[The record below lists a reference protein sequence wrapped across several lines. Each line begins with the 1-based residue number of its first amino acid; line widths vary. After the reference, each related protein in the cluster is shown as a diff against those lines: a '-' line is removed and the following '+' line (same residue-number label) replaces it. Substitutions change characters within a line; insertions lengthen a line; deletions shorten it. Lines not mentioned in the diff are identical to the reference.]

1 MNLATA
7 SPLSPARPI
16 GAALLLALVGSL
28 AACHTHPAA
37 TTPPVAVITYTI
49 HVAEDPDPAR
59 YPAEVAPRYSN
70 PLSFRVP
77 GKVIERRVRLGDH
90 VTAGEVLAQ
99 LDPADQRR
107 QVTSARAALAAASH
121 RLRYA
126 SEQLDRDQKQF
137 AHQLIAANQ
146 LEQTEDARAAALAAR
161 DQAAA
166 EFTVAEN
173 ALRYHTLTADHDGF
187 ITAESVDTGQVVS
200 AGQAVY
206 QLAWSGAVDVVIDAA
221 ARDANHLS
229 VGQPARVVLPSL
241 DTARLDARVREIAP
255 AADPQSRTFRIK
267 LTLND
272 PAASA
277 RLGTIGE
284 ATLLPAAGSA
294 PSSDIEI
301 PSTALF
307 HQGTQPA
314 VWVLEGGAKPRLA
327 LRPVA
332 VASYRDRSVILTGG
346 VRDGERIVV
355 AGVHTVF
362 AGERVTPFVNTFA
375 ADEPAAPA
383 GDARSRSAQL
393 AREMP

>member
-7 SPLSPARPI
+7 SAFAKARPI
-16 GAALLLALVGSL
+16 RRTLLIPLVLLL

-37 TTPPVAVITYTI
+37 TTPPVAVVTYTI

-99 LDPADQRR
+99 LDPADQQR

-146 LEQTEDARAAALAAR
+146 WEQTEDAHAAALAAR

-166 EFTVAEN
+166 ELTVAEN

-200 AGQAVY
+200 AGQPVY

-221 ARDANHLS
+221 ARDANHVS
-229 VGQPARVVLPSL
+229 IGQPARVVLPSL
-241 DTARLDARVREIAP
+241 DTSGLDARVREIAP

-272 PAASA
+272 PAASV

-301 PSTALF
+301 PQTALF

-314 VWVLEGGAKPRLA
+314 VWVLEGAKPHLA
-327 LRPVA
+327 LRPVT

-346 VRDGERIVV
+346 VRDGERIVA

-362 AGERVTPFVNTFA
+362 AGERVTPFVNTFD

>member
-7 SPLSPARPI
+7 PVFKLAHPI
-16 GAALLLALVGSL
+16 RAALLPALVMSL
-28 AACHTHPAA
+28 AACHTRPAA
-37 TTPPVAVITYTI
+37 STPPVAVVTYTI
-49 HVAEDPDPAR
+49 HIAEDPDPAR

-77 GKVIERRVRLGDH
+77 GKVIERRARLGDR
-90 VTAGEVLAQ
+90 VTMGEVLAQ
-99 LDPADQRR
+99 LDPADQLR
-107 QVTSARAALAAASH
+107 QVTSARAALAAAQH

-146 LEQTEDARAAALAAR
+146 LEQTEDAHAAALAAR

-166 EFTVAEN
+166 ELTVAGN

-187 ITAESVDTGQVVS
+187 ITAENVDTGQVVS
-200 AGQAVY
+200 SGQPVY

-221 ARDANHLS
+221 ARDANHVS

-241 DTARLDARVREIAP
+241 DTSVLDARVREIAP

-272 PAASA
+272 PAASV

-284 ATLLPAAGSA
+284 ATLLPAEESV
-294 PSSDIEI
+294 PSNDIEI

-307 HQGTQPA
+307 HQGTHPA
-314 VWVLEGGAKPRLA
+314 VWVLEGEKPRLA
-327 LRPVA
+327 LRPVT
-332 VASYRDRSVILTGG
+332 VASYRDRLVILTGG
-346 VRDGERIVV
+346 VRDGERIVA

-362 AGERVTPFVNTFA
+362 AGERVTPFVNTFG

-383 GDARSRSAQL
+383 DTRARSALTASAV
-393 AREMP
+393 P

>member
-1 MNLATA
+1 MNLATT
-7 SPLSPARPI
+7 SLVHTARPI
-16 GAALLLALVGSL
+16 GAALVLALGLSL
-28 AACHTHPAA
+28 AACHTRPAA
-37 TTPPVAVITYTI
+37 TPPPVAVVTYTI

-77 GKVIERRVRLGDH
+77 GKVIERRVRLGDQ

-107 QVTSARAALAAASH
+107 AVASARAALAAAEH

-126 SEQLDRDQKQF
+126 NEQLDRDQKQF

-146 LEQTEDARAAALAAR
+146 LEQTEDAHAAALAAR
-161 DQAAA
+161 DQAAS

-173 ALRYHTLTADHDGF
+173 ALRYHTLTADHDGV
-187 ITAESVDTGQVVS
+187 ITAESVDTGQVVA
-200 AGQAVY
+200 AGQPVY

-221 ARDANHLS
+221 ARDANQVS
-229 VGQPARVVLPSL
+229 VGQPARVVLASL
-241 DTARLDARVREIAP
+241 DTAALAARVREIAP

-272 PAASA
+272 PTANV

-314 VWVLEGGAKPRLA
+314 VWVLEGAKARLA
-327 LRPVA
+327 LRPVT

-346 VRDGERIVV
+346 VRDGERIVA

-362 AGERVTPFVNTFA
+362 AGERVTPFVNTFD
-375 ADEPAAPA
+375 ADEHAAPA
-383 GDARSRSAQL
+383 GTRSAL
-393 AREMP
+393 TARDVP

>member
-1 MNLATA
+1 MNLAPA
-7 SPLSPARPI
+7 SVLARPV
-16 GAALLLALVGSL
+16 GPALLLALVGSL

-99 LDPADQRR
+99 LDPADQLR

-146 LEQTEDARAAALAAR
+146 LEQTEDAHAAALAAR

-200 AGQAVY
+200 AGQPVY

-241 DTARLDARVREIAP
+241 DTSVLAARVREIAP

-272 PAASA
+272 PAASV

-284 ATLLPAAGSA
+284 ATLLPAADSA

-327 LRPVA
+327 LRPVT

-346 VRDGERIVV
+346 VRDGERIVA